1 MADLFDPADQEI
13 GPELVVGNDTPES
26 AYIPDTNA
34 DPEGAANRAVRAEI
48 SLPDWFYRKYA
59 LNDEGKPVYNQ
70 TVVDGIMAIFDEKIN
85 TAQQFTQ
92 HEEGEENSEM
102 LYFEAQCNDIIA
114 GQRVLLEVDPQS
126 TGFAFLQLCTK
137 TWSEFC
143 SVCKEYFDGI
153 DTVVDDDEMPEWL
166 ITREETMF
174 QLGRK
179 ARLLKQALQ
188 AIGHDFG
195 LPEQYCTISRDR
207 VEKAVKDRCQR
218 LAEYSFN
225 KNADS
230 SGVVRKRL
238 NSATVDHMQ
247 SIIESV

>member
-13 GPELVVGNDTPES
+13 GPELVVGNDTPET

-34 DPEGAANRAVRAEI
+34 DPEGSANRVVEAEVR
-48 SLPDWFYRKYA
+48 LPDWYYRKYA
-59 LNDEGKPVYNQ
+59 LNDFGKPVYNQ
-70 TVVDGIMAIFDEKIN
+70 AVVNNIMAIFDDKIN

-92 HEEGEENSEM
+92 HEEGEENSEQ

-143 SVCKEYFDGI
+143 SVCHEYADGM
-153 DTVVDDDEMPEWL
+153 DSVKDDEIPEWL
-166 ITREETMF
+166 IGREEAMF

-179 ARLLKQALQ
+179 ARLLKQALE
-188 AIGHDFG
+188 AVGHDFG
-195 LPEQYCTISRDR
+195 LQNYSIERHR
-207 VEKAVKDRCQR
+207 VEKAVQDRCQR

-238 NSATVDHMQ
+238 NSATAEHMQ